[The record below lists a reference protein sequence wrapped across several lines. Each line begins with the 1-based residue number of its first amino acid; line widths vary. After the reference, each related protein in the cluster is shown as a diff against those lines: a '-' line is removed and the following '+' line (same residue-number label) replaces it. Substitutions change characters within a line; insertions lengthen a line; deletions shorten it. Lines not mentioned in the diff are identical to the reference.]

1 MSGSES
7 VLVLPGR
14 ANDCCGVLRADV
26 PRSCALC
33 LRLAVR
39 AVLLGG
45 ARCRRVGGS
54 VPVVDD
60 GEGALWRGRTQPAPL
75 GL

>member
-14 ANDCCGVLRADV
+14 ANDCCGVLRTVV

-45 ARCRRVGGS
+45 AVSARWGQRARC
-54 VPVVDD
+54 
-60 GEGALWRGRTQPAPL
+60 GRW
-75 GL
+75 